1 MLSGFYAMRPC
12 CPASRFTRGLC
23 PPLLSQAFGACLQV
37 PAITLSMLE
46 AALDPGPKLPRC
58 EAVPPPAIS
67 DVEMEEAELTPE
79 QQQAAARAG
88 ERSFWA
94 AGGDSSL
101 TAGPRL
107 PPHRRSQVWAGPQCG
122 CPAVAAGPRLCSLWP
137 DAAGPPLRAASPA
150 QRPRWR
156 PVCGGC
162 AARSGAPR
170 R

>member
-1 MLSGFYAMRPC
+1 MRPC

-67 DVEMEEAELTPE
+67 DVEMEEAELMPE
-79 QQQAAARAG
+79 QERAAARAG
-88 ERSFWA
+88 ERSCWA

-101 TAGPRL
+101 TAGCR
-107 PPHRRSQVWAGPQCG
+107 PPS
-122 CPAVAAGPRLCSLWP
+122 
-137 DAAGPPLRAASPA
+137 PPSPT
-150 QRPRWR
+150 QPSM
-156 PVCGGC
+156 G
-162 AARSGAPR
+162 
-170 R
+170 